1 MLRFCPKCNSL
12 MIPKKINGKVYL
24 VCTSCG
30 YRIQLKD
37 KIVLA
42 TNVSPDK
49 HYKIGVIELGLRRVK
64 KDEQEMYRDE
74 YYSIFLDTYAEEYEE
89 GSEE

>member
-1 MLRFCPKCNSL
+1 